1 MRVKDAFDVL
11 EQTTPPKG
19 VTLER
24 LDSTNLHL
32 HFPLP
37 NDNKSTLDAA
47 STPIIMGLLLLFA
60 VLFLL
65 NNGQGLLA
73 FIALAFVGSY
83 VVRRGGELIR
93 DNKFTHLSLQL
104 SSKGGYLYKTAQE
117 TEKKLLAYFSWGE
130 VVAVSVK
137 EVPKSK
143 EKPAPYYIYLQ
154 TKGYHSN
161 VHLFMGQLS
170 TQEISYVASML
181 EVLLAQ
187 RYRGEV
193 PANWRKEIEELGEP
207 MIVDWSDHLIE
218 D

>member
-11 EQTTPPKG
+11 EQTTPPQG

-37 NDNKSTLDAA
+37 NDNKSDLDAA
-47 STPIIMGLLLLFA
+47 SVPIIMGIILLFA
-60 VLFLL
+60 VLGLF
-65 NNGQGLLA
+65 NAGQGMLA
-73 FIALAFVGSY
+73 FILLAFVGSY
-83 VVRRGGELIR
+83 VVRKGRELIQ
-93 DNKFTHLSLQL
+93 DNNFTHLSLQL
-104 SSKGGYLYKTAQE
+104 SSKGGYVYKTAKE
-117 TEKKLLAYFSWGE
+117 ADKKLLAYYSWGE
-130 VVAVSVK
+130 IIAVSVK

-154 TKGYHSN
+154 TKGYDSN

-170 TQEISYVASML
+170 TEEIIYVASML
-181 EVLLAQ
+181 EALLAQ

-193 PANWRKEIEELGEP
+193 PHNWRKELKELGEP
-207 MIVDWSDHLIE
+207 MQVDWSDHLIE